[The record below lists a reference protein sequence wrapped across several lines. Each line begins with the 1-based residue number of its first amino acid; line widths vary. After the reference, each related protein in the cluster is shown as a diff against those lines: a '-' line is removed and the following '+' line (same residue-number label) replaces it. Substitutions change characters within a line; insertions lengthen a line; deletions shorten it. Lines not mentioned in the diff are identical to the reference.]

1 MYCKIKLIVKVN
13 RRKQLRHTDKNFAMV
28 SSMKAHIL
36 VIDDDAVACEFL
48 QEALSRE
55 GYEVVAYTSAL
66 EALKQDLSRYDLLMS
81 DIRMPGM
88 DGLQFLGE
96 VQKKWP
102 ELPVILMTAY
112 GSLET
117 TMEAIS
123 LGAWDYISK
132 PFSPDDCRAIVKKV
146 LEVRELRERRMNLKP
161 EAEGG
166 AKFIGSS
173 ATMVDFYKQ
182 IARVADAA
190 ASVLIEGESGT
201 GKELTAR
208 SLHNMSLRRDKPF
221 VVVHCGA
228 IPDNLLESELFGYEK
243 GSFTGADHQHM
254 GLLESAEGG
263 TIFLDEITEMSTAL
277 QGKFLRFM
285 QNGEVR
291 RIGGHEVRH
300 VAVRIVAAANKN
312 IDEEV
317 AKARFRL
324 DLLYRFIVR
333 LRIPSLREH
342 KEDVPL
348 LIESMLK
355 KFGYPSVRIS
365 VEAMELL
372 MSYAWPGNVRELENV
387 LQQTLLLSPFVVVLP
402 ENLPD
407 RFHKQSPGEENEA
420 NADLPDL
427 TPLERA
433 ERDKILQTLKAASWN
448 QSKTAQLLG
457 IDRKTLRLKIRRYNL
472 LDDKITPAA
481 VTSPDKN

>member
-1 MYCKIKLIVKVN
+1 
-13 RRKQLRHTDKNFAMV
+13 
-28 SSMKAHIL
+28 MKARIL

-55 GYEVVAYTSAL
+55 GYEVIAFTSAL
-66 EALKQDLSRYDLLMS
+66 EALRQDLSQFDLLMS

-96 VQKKWP
+96 VQKKWAN
-102 ELPVILMTAY
+102 LPVILMTAY

-146 LEVRELRERRMNLKP
+146 LEVRELRERRMNLQP
-161 EAEGG
+161 EATEDP
-166 AKFIGSS
+166 KFIGSS
-173 ATMVDFYKQ
+173 AAMVDFYKQ
-182 IARVADAA
+182 IARVADSP

-208 SLHNMSLRRDKPF
+208 SLHNMSSRRDKEF

-243 GSFTGADHQHM
+243 GSFTGADHQHV

-277 QGKFLRFM
+277 QGKLLRFM

-300 VAVRIVAAANKN
+300 VAVRVVAAANKN

-317 AKARFRL
+317 SNGHFRL

-333 LRIPSLREH
+333 LHIPSLRRH
-342 KEDVPL
+342 KEDIPL

-355 KFGYPSVRIS
+355 KLGYPGVRIS

-372 MSYAWPGNVRELENV
+372 MAYQWPGNVRELENV

-407 RFHKQSPGEENEA
+407 RFRQKRVAEKENEA
-420 NADLPDL
+420 LPDL

-433 ERDKILQTLKAASWN
+433 ERDKILQILKAAAWN
-448 QSKTAQLLG
+448 QSKAAQLLG
-457 IDRKTLRLKIRRYNL
+457 IDRKTLRLKIRRYGL
-472 LDDKITPAA
+472 SDDQLPSGNGGSSAE
-481 VTSPDKN
+481 N

>member
-1 MYCKIKLIVKVN
+1 
-13 RRKQLRHTDKNFAMV
+13 
-28 SSMKAHIL
+28 MKARIL

-48 QEALSRE
+48 QEALLRD
-55 GYEVVAYTSAL
+55 GYEVIASTSAA
-66 EALKQDLSRYDLLMS
+66 EALKQDLSAYDLLMS

-88 DGLQFLGE
+88 DGLQFLSE

-102 ELPVILMTAY
+102 NLPVILMTAY

-132 PFSPDDCRAIVKKV
+132 PFSPDDCRVIVKKV
-146 LEVRELRERRMNLKP
+146 LEVRELRQRRMDLRP
-161 EAEGG
+161 EATELP
-166 AKFIGSS
+166 KFIGSS
-173 ATMVDFYKQ
+173 ATMVEFYKQ
-182 IARVADAA
+182 IARVADSA

-208 SLHNMSLRRDKPF
+208 SLHNMSSRSNKPF

-243 GSFTGADHQHM
+243 GSFTGADHQHV
-254 GLLESAEGG
+254 GLLESAQGG

-285 QNGEVR
+285 QDGEVR

-317 AKARFRL
+317 DKGGFRL

-333 LRIPSLREH
+333 LHIPSLRDH
-342 KEDVPL
+342 KEDIPMI
-348 LIESMLK
+348 IESLLK

-365 VEAMELL
+365 PEAMELL
-372 MSYAWPGNVRELENV
+372 MSYSWPGNVRELENV

-402 ENLPD
+402 ENLPE
-407 RFHKQSPGEENEA
+407 RFWQQKESKENMA
-420 NADLPDL
+420 PADMS
-427 TPLERA
+427 PLEEA
-433 ERDKILQTLKAASWN
+433 ERNQIRQTLKAASWN
-448 QSKTAQLLG
+448 QSKAAQMLG
-457 IDRKTLRLKIRRYNL
+457 IDRKTLRLKIRRYGLLNEKLSAGGTSNL
-472 LDDKITPAA
+472 LK
-481 VTSPDKN
+481 